1 MDWTGGCLCGAV
13 RYRVEGDPLWFCHC
27 HCSMCRKQTGAAFG
41 TYVGFLA
48 TAFQWTAGEATLY
61 RSSGA
66 VDRGFCAR
74 CGSTLTFHRA
84 RETSLA
90 LGSLDR
96 PEKIEVGAPRPEYQ
110 DCHIWIE
117 DQLPWLNIDDCLDRF
132 PRFPSGRSK
141 DSPGG

>member
-1 MDWTGGCLCGAV
+1 MVL
-13 RYRVEGDPLWFCHC
+13 PLPLQHVP
-27 HCSMCRKQTGAAFG
+27 KQTGAAFG
-41 TYVGFLA
+41 AYVGFLA

-61 RSSGA
+61 RSSDA